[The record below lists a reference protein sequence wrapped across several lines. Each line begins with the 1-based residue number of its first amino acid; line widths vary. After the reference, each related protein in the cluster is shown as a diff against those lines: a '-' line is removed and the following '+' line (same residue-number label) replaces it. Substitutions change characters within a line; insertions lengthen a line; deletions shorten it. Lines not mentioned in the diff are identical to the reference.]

1 MNETLTDGNNFFL
14 PCKECAGAS
23 GAQWLGWSCTFL
35 FGRGWL
41 NVICGFFYVRDPRR
55 GQEGVGEVIV
65 GFVWPRPSS
74 GKGGSRMS
82 IFFVGL

>member
-1 MNETLTDGNNFFL
+1 MKVMNEILTDGIGFLL

-41 NVICGFFYVRDPRR
+41 NVICGFCMAETLVNERR
-55 GQEGVGEVIV
+55 E
-65 GFVWPRPSS
+65 
-74 GKGGSRMS
+74 
-82 IFFVGL
+82 